1 MLFQEILEC
10 RNLLGMGWL
19 LLLVR
24 PVGSLG
30 RYLKDILNGH
40 PSNFVHLNTI
50 ISNRQTLII
59 VLECVLSDIRE
70 ICGRENGYL
79 NHN

>member
-1 MLFQEILEC
+1 
-10 RNLLGMGWL
+10 MGWL

-50 ISNRQTLII
+50 ISNRQL
-59 VLECVLSDIRE
+59 CVLRDIRE
-70 ICGRENGYL
+70 VCGRENGYL